1 MDPAFDFLSI
11 AQRLQAIAQAGL
23 AYEPNSYD
31 LERYEEVHRLSLRL
45 MALLT
50 GEPVAR
56 LNALFANETS
66 YPTPKVDVRA
76 VLFRGSDEL
85 LMVQEKS
92 DGNRWTLPGGWAD
105 VGYTPFE
112 VAVKETW
119 EETGLKTQPVRLLA
133 LLDKKRHAHP
143 PQPWYVYKAF
153 VLCQATG
160 GTLQAETAETAQAR
174 WVHRSELSA
183 LPLSNDRVTL
193 AQLETMFQFA
203 TNPDLPTICD

>member
-1 MDPAFDFLSI
+1 MTPDFDFLGI

-31 LERYEEVHRLSLRL
+31 QERYQEVHSLSLRL

-50 GEPVAR
+50 GEPVAQ

-76 VLFRGSDEL
+76 VLFRGTEEIL
-85 LMVQEKS
+85 LVQEKS

-112 VAVKETW
+112 VAVKETQ
-119 EETGLKTQPVRLLA
+119 EETGLETEAVRLLA
-133 LLDKKRHAHP
+133 LLDKKCHAHP

-153 VLCQATG
+153 ILCRATG
-160 GTLQAETAETAQAR
+160 GALQAETSETAQAR
-174 WVHRSELSA
+174 WVHRAELPT
-183 LPLSNDRVTL
+183 LPLSQDRTTL
-193 AQLETMFQFA
+193 AQLETMFRFA
-203 TNPDLPTICD
+203 TRPDSPTLCD